1 MVLIVRI
8 LGRGLSGVHCE
19 GLGPEDCLVLIV
31 RVLGLRTVVL
41 TVRADIDFH
50 IFNEHVYVLNFG
62 GSLQ

>member
-1 MVLIVRI
+1 MGNI
-8 LGRGLSGVHCE
+8 E
-19 GLGPEDCLVLIV
+19 PTQD
-31 RVLGLRTVVL
+31 RTVVL